1 MAAETFDT
9 LVYSK
14 KLKAAGCPE
23 QQADVHAEQAKIQAD
38 SISEFI
44 NENIATKKDLEN
56 LATKVDLKDMQIS
69 LIKWMIGL
77 LGGWAAILISVM
89 SAFKFLH

>member
-9 LVYSK
+9 LIYSK

-23 QQADVHAEQAKIQAD
+23 QQAEVHAEQAKIQAD
-38 SISEFI
+38 SISKFI
-44 NENIATKKDLEN
+44 DEKIATKKDLES

-77 LGGWAAILISVM
+77 LTGWAAILIGFLM
-89 SAFKFLH
+89 KFGH